1 MRAPAALVAALCALA
16 WPAASAAP
24 GDVWAKLHR
33 PLHVPRLVAGARC
46 RVPDRLRP
54 TGLGA
59 RDRAAGI
66 GQQRESAWGGQKVL
80 WLVTPAYRGPV
91 LIRGRRL
98 DGPQL
103 VRFEGAG
110 VRVPPAELRITPT
123 ASVTGNLGVPELGQR
138 YRPS

>member
-1 MRAPAALVAALCALA
+1 
-16 WPAASAAP
+16 
-24 GDVWAKLHR
+24 
-33 PLHVPRLVAGARC
+33 
-46 RVPDRLRP
+46 
-54 TGLGA
+54 
-59 RDRAAGI
+59 
-66 GQQRESAWGGQKVL
+66 
-80 WLVTPAYRGPV
+80 V

-138 YRPS
+138 YRPSYTRLLAPGCYAHQIDGTTFSRIIVFRAKRVS